1 MRRLI
6 NPPGPG
12 LWVVHQ
18 GATRGAWETNPE
30 VPGMVGMRGV
40 ILMRMQDPAIHTP
53 PEAIRTTTPD
63 PQAEVSV
70 DESGSTGIIDLV
82 DLMLRSTKDG
92 TGDLGPREM
101 LDGLVAG
108 AVDVVHDTRW
118 ASVTAVRSG
127 VLKTLTASHDHARQ
141 IDAIQ
146 YRLGSGPCLDAI
158 LEDHVYLT
166 GDVANDDRWPE
177 FGSRAAEEAGL
188 QSVLAFRLVLLDES
202 KAIAGLNL
210 YSDVPDA
217 FDDLAV
223 RQGTMLATQVS
234 LLVTAHLASD
244 EADNL
249 ARALESNREIGVAMG
264 VLMAKHNVTREQ
276 AFGLLRMASQDSNR
290 RLADLAVEVA
300 DTGELPLRRL
310 RTTH

>member
-1 MRRLI
+1 
-6 NPPGPG
+6 
-12 LWVVHQ
+12 
-18 GATRGAWETNPE
+18 
-30 VPGMVGMRGV
+30 
-40 ILMRMQDPAIHTP
+40 MQDPVSHTP
-53 PEAIRTTTPD
+53 SVPIGTTS
-63 PQAEVSV
+63 AELGAAATAEDASLT
-70 DESGSTGIIDLV
+70 SLFDLV

-92 TGDLGPREM
+92 TADLGPKEM
-101 LDGLVAG
+101 LDGLVAR
-108 AVDVVHDTRW
+108 AVDVVHGTRW

-127 VLKTLTASHDHARQ
+127 VLKTLTASHEAAER

-146 YRLGSGPCLDAI
+146 YRLRSGPCLDAV

-166 GDVANDDRWPE
+166 GDVADDERWPE
-177 FGSRAAEEAGL
+177 FGREAAEQEGL
-188 QSVLAFRLVLLDES
+188 RSVLAFRLVLLDES

-210 YSDVPDA
+210 YSTETDA

-244 EADNL
+244 EAENL

-290 RLADLAVEVA
+290 RLSDLAVEVA

-310 RTTH
+310 RPRSR